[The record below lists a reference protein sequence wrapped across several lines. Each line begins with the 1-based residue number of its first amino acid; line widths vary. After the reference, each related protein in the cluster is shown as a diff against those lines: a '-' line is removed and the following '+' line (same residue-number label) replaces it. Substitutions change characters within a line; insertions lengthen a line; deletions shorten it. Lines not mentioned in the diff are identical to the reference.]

1 MKKLFVL
8 VLTIALCLGAWCI
21 SASAADIITR
31 VKPAKGN
38 GSAGNPYQIATV
50 GNLYWFADYV
60 NDGHSNACAKL
71 TTNIGINRDVLF
83 PSGDLNDLPSLP
95 ANAWTPID
103 NFSGTFDGD
112 GYTIRGLYLSETYG
126 ESAPADGACYS
137 GMFRK
142 VEGGTIKNLHLVDSY
157 IGGKFQQQGT
167 TYAGFQSYV
176 GGICGYA
183 SATATIEGCTFSGTL
198 EALAKKKES
207 VLYMGGI
214 CGYNAGTLKRLEFS
228 GRLTAENNSS
238 RYEVSIL
245 SYGGGIC
252 GRNIGTVQDCVNQ
265 GQIIGT
271 GYNPVAGGI
280 CGEDYSFTN
289 QETNAI
295 KNCINQGEVRS
306 ITEGGQGNTCFGGGI
321 LGIGSSRIVGCENQG
336 AVTGANCAGGIVGHI
351 SSGEVTSCTNSAMV
365 EGYYEAAGGI
375 CGYVVSWA
383 RIDRCINS
391 ATVKLTDRSAG
402 GSTDLGGICGGMDS
416 QGATIVN
423 CYNTGDLVGYQ
434 EYADNMTI
442 GGICGSINH
451 SGYSNT
457 SETPVSVQ
465 NCCSTGSIT
474 AQSPAGGTV
483 NIGGVCGWNAHNKA
497 QFDNC
502 FWLNETG
509 TEITPSPGITAL
521 TAEQFARG
529 QAAGYLN
536 RWRNGNGEMW
546 GIGADGYPVL
556 TDGTHEI
563 IEVIFKNLSGS
574 GSSPL
579 LPDSHT
585 AQGDTPTHEYINWVR
600 ENDQLT
606 ILDETVTSISLSQLK
621 EMRFNEDTDIYVYRG
636 KIELTATVT
645 GTVSKVY
652 DGTASV
658 PENHGLHIALE
669 GVLPDDDVTATAS
682 YAYADADVG
691 SSKTITASGITLSG
705 ADAGNYDLTA
715 NTATAPIGQ
724 ITAKTLTATVT
735 GTVRKVYDGTN
746 TVTNADGLQL
756 ELSGIENGD
765 QVSATAS
772 SYTFDSPDVGSSK
785 TITAS
790 GITLTGA
797 DAGNYD
803 LTANTATGNVGQ
815 ITPRTVTITAENK
828 SAERGGAM
836 PELTYQAV
844 GFLGSDTLTSEP
856 ELHCSADLNTP
867 GTYLITVSGGAASSH
882 YTLTYV
888 PGTLTVTNRWRVSV
902 KFENGDADQS
912 SYVDP
917 GDSFLLP
924 DAPSKSGY
932 AFAGWS
938 DGSKTYQPG
947 ERVPIT
953 ADTTFTAV
961 WEVRNV
967 TPMYKITIVQP
978 ENGSVRVSRSTAS
991 ANTRIVVVAT
1001 PDPGYALSYITV
1013 EDEKISGNTF
1023 RMPNQAVEVSAVF
1036 VPLALPFT
1044 DVHTGAWFYDAVAS
1058 VYFNGLMVGTSA
1070 TTFSPNGNMTR
1081 AMVWTI
1087 LARMDGETITGSSW
1101 ATDARAWAMAKGV
1114 SDGTNPDGLVTR
1126 EQLVTMLWRYA
1137 GEEESSYS
1145 LAAFTDAASVSDW
1158 AAPAMAWAVEKGIL
1172 TGVTDRTIAAQGTA
1186 TRAQCAAMLMR
1197 FVER

>member
-21 SASAADIITR
+21 SASADDIIIREQPT
-31 VKPAKGN
+31 KGD

-60 NDGHSNACAKL
+60 NARHPNACAKL
-71 TTNIGINRDVLF
+71 TKDIYINRDVLF

-157 IGGKFQQQGT
+157 VGGKFQQQGVS
-167 TYAGFQSYV
+167 YAGFQSYV

-198 EALAKKKES
+198 EALATKKES

-214 CGYNAGTLKRLEFS
+214 CGYNAGTLKRLKFS

-238 RYEVSIL
+238 RHEVSIL

-252 GRNIGTVQDCVNQ
+252 GKNIGTVQECVNE

-295 KNCINQGEVRS
+295 KNCINKGEVRS
-306 ITEGGQGNTCFGGGI
+306 ITEGGQGNTCFAGGI

-351 SSGEVTSCTNSAMV
+351 SSGEVTSCTNSATV

-383 RIDRCINS
+383 RIDRCINR

-423 CYNTGDLVGYQ
+423 CYNTGDLVGFQ
-434 EYADNMTI
+434 EVADNMTI
-442 GGICGSINH
+442 GGICGTIH
-451 SGYSNT
+451 HTGYTTT

-483 NIGGVCGWNAHNKA
+483 NIGGVCGRNAHNKA

-502 FWLNETG
+502 FWLNKTG
-509 TEITPSPGITAL
+509 TEITPSAGITPL
-521 TAEQFARG
+521 TAEEFARG
-529 QAAGYLN
+529 QAAGRLN
-536 RWRNGNGEMW
+536 RWDGENSKMW

-556 TDGTHEI
+556 TDEPNEI
-563 IEVIFKNLSGS
+563 VEVIFSNISG
-574 GSSPL
+574 GPL
-579 LPDSHT
+579 LMDCYIEK
-585 AQGDTPTHEYINWVR
+585 GDTLKEDYINWIR
-600 ENDQLT
+600 ENDQLLVNV
-606 ILDETVTSISLSQLK
+606 INQISLSQLR
-621 EMRFNEDTDIYVYRG
+621 EMPFYEYTEILVYRG
-636 KIELTATVT
+636 KIE
-645 GTVSKVY
+645 
-652 DGTASV
+652 
-658 PENHGLHIALE
+658 
-669 GVLPDDDVTATAS
+669 
-682 YAYADADVG
+682 
-691 SSKTITASGITLSG
+691 
-705 ADAGNYDLTA
+705 
-715 NTATAPIGQ
+715 
-724 ITAKTLTATVT
+724 LTATVT

-746 TVTNADGLQL
+746 TITNADGLQL

-772 SYTFDSPDVGSSK
+772 SYTFDSPDVGSGK

-815 ITPRTVTITAENK
+815 FTPRTVTITAENK

-836 PELTYQAV
+836 PELTY
-844 GFLGSDTLTSEP
+844 
-856 ELHCSADLNTP
+856 
-867 GTYLITVSGGAASSH
+867 
-882 YTLTYV
+882 
-888 PGTLTVTNRWRVSV
+888 
-902 KFENGDADQS
+902 
-912 SYVDP
+912 
-917 GDSFLLP
+917 
-924 DAPSKSGY
+924 
-932 AFAGWS
+932 
-938 DGSKTYQPG
+938 
-947 ERVPIT
+947 
-953 ADTTFTAV
+953 
-961 WEVRNV
+961 
-967 TPMYKITIVQP
+967 
-978 ENGSVRVSRSTAS
+978 
-991 ANTRIVVVAT
+991 
-1001 PDPGYALSYITV
+1001 
-1013 EDEKISGNTF
+1013 
-1023 RMPNQAVEVSAVF
+1023 
-1036 VPLALPFT
+1036 
-1044 DVHTGAWFYDAVAS
+1044 
-1058 VYFNGLMVGTSA
+1058 
-1070 TTFSPNGNMTR
+1070 
-1081 AMVWTI
+1081 
-1087 LARMDGETITGSSW
+1087 
-1101 ATDARAWAMAKGV
+1101 
-1114 SDGTNPDGLVTR
+1114 
-1126 EQLVTMLWRYA
+1126 
-1137 GEEESSYS
+1137 
-1145 LAAFTDAASVSDW
+1145 
-1158 AAPAMAWAVEKGIL
+1158 
-1172 TGVTDRTIAAQGTA
+1172 
-1186 TRAQCAAMLMR
+1186 
-1197 FVER
+1197 